1 MISKEQSAE
10 IRRLYYAEHW
20 KVGTIAAEL
29 GVHHTTVLR
38 AVGLLERRCSD
49 RPRRTKT
56 QPYEEFVRQTLNK
69 HPRLRATRI
78 FEMVRSRGYT
88 GGIAQLRRLV
98 RRLRPRR
105 KEVFARVRVFPG
117 EQAQVDWAHFGLVR
131 VGRASRRLSC
141 FVLTLSYS
149 RAFYLEFFFD
159 QSLENFVTGHVRALH
174 ELGGCPRVLVY
185 DNLKSAVLERL
196 GDRVRFHPKLL
207 ELSAHYHFQPQ
218 ACTPGRAN
226 EKGRVERTIR
236 FIREGFFEAR
246 PFTHLKDFNKRALEW
261 RDRALDRPH
270 PELKPRRVLDVFADE
285 RACLLTLPK
294 HPFEAELIKSVRIK
308 NSIYIRFDLNDYSIP
323 PAVAERQ
330 ECLVLSVSD
339 TRVRF
344 LLGDK
349 VVATHKRS
357 YDRGELVE
365 DPVHKKALLELR
377 RRAQSSSAMQQL
389 TAQLPEAELFLQRAF
404 EKGESPRGLVQ
415 KLLLLLED
423 YGNKELRAAVQL
435 ALERQTPRL
444 SSLAWLLRKR
454 RSASKVRRPLPI
466 TLGHRPELT
475 ELVIPTQDPEV
486 YDGLVPSNDN
496 DND

>member
-1 MISKEQSAE
+1 
-10 IRRLYYAEHW
+10 
-20 KVGTIAAEL
+20 
-29 GVHHTTVLR
+29 
-38 AVGLLERRCSD
+38 
-49 RPRRTKT
+49 
-56 QPYEEFVRQTLNK
+56 
-69 HPRLRATRI
+69 
-78 FEMVRSRGYT
+78 
-88 GGIAQLRRLV
+88 
-98 RRLRPRR
+98 
-105 KEVFARVRVFPG
+105 
-117 EQAQVDWAHFGLVR
+117 
-131 VGRASRRLSC
+131 
-141 FVLTLSYS
+141 
-149 RAFYLEFFFD
+149 
-159 QSLENFVTGHVRALH
+159 
-174 ELGGCPRVLVY
+174 
-185 DNLKSAVLERL
+185 
-196 GDRVRFHPKLL
+196 
-207 ELSAHYHFQPQ
+207 
-218 ACTPGRAN
+218 
-226 EKGRVERTIR
+226 
-236 FIREGFFEAR
+236 
-246 PFTHLKDFNKRALEW
+246 
-261 RDRALDRPH
+261 
-270 PELKPRRVLDVFADE
+270 
-285 RACLLTLPK
+285 
-294 HPFEAELIKSVRIK
+294 VRIK